1 MSNAEPTKNP
11 GLNSGAREGQAV
23 QLYARLL
30 GAYGKY
36 ECDFNDNNHVFT
48 KCIAIKTKTS

>member
-23 QLYARLL
+23 KLYARLL
-30 GAYGKY
+30 GTYGRY
-36 ECDFNDNNHVFT
+36 QCDFNNDNHVFREFIT
-48 KCIAIKTKTS
+48 II